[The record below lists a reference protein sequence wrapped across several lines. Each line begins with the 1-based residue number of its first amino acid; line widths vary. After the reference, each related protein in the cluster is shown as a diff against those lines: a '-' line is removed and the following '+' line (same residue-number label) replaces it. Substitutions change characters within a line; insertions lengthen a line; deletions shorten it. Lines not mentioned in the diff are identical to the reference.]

1 VTLCFID
8 PHDAIRVMAQ
18 SLGREARRQL
28 VGEVT
33 HAWVDELP
41 ETELVRHYES
51 ALADLDVDDLS
62 MLAAWHASLET
73 VGQPLANTEFLVSIY
88 PTLGEHRREAL
99 KVASGLRGEDAFD
112 AGVTEEHALAK
123 VLPQL
128 SHGRATELAE
138 ECIEIYLWDRLG
150 TPN

>member
-1 VTLCFID
+1 
-8 PHDAIRVMAQ
+8 
-18 SLGREARRQL
+18 
-28 VGEVT
+28 
-33 HAWVDELP
+33 
-41 ETELVRHYES
+41 
-51 ALADLDVDDLS
+51 

-73 VGQPLANTEFLVSIY
+73 VGQPLANTDFLVSIY

-99 KVASGLRGEDAFD
+99 KVAAGLRGEDAFD

-128 SHGRATELAE
+128 SHGRAAELAE